1 MFKTA
6 VVVVCGTFILS
17 SCASKVHR
25 GVVAMKMDESTAHVG
40 IRDSEVNVGDHVELY
55 GNKCARNRASEEQ
68 SCVRVSKGHGTIT
81 QILNADYSTV
91 KFDSGVAFQEGD
103 TIEKH
108 SH

>member
-1 MFKTA
+1 MFKKA
-6 VVVVCGTFILS
+6 IIVVSGALILS

-40 IRDSEVNVGDHVELY
+40 IKDNEVKVGDHVELY
-55 GNKCARNRASEEQ
+55 GNKCTFNRVAQDQ
-68 SCVRVSKGHGTIT
+68 SCVRVSKGHGIIT

-91 KFDSGVAFQEGD
+91 KFDSGVVFQEGD